1 MERDRGEALARELAS
16 ARMQVDERSTRLAAA
31 YAQVLEVTAT
41 SRASASEQKVAL
53 DAERDRADA
62 VAREL
67 ASVRQKLDVG
77 NRQLA
82 ALKDLWVPAAVDGL
96 PEWVVAFRSATT
108 EGTFDHPQQVSMQA
122 AASYQEPPSTVEA
135 KPPAPESAAHERS
148 PVLEATAA
156 AVSAPSTPARALRRL
171 LVDEQRLLARAI
183 ALLREANISGARP
196 LLEHAAQRGSA
207 RAAFM
212 LAETYDDRVLL
223 SWRVRGIAGDTAKA
237 RELYELAQSG
247 GIEDAKER
255 IKRLQKLSVR
265 SSPTQGR

>member
-1 MERDRGEALARELAS
+1 
-16 ARMQVDERSTRLAAA
+16 
-31 YAQVLEVTAT
+31 
-41 SRASASEQKVAL
+41 
-53 DAERDRADA
+53 
-62 VAREL
+62 
-67 ASVRQKLDVG
+67 
-77 NRQLA
+77 
-82 ALKDLWVPAAVDGL
+82 LWVPAAIDGL

-122 AASYQEPPSTVEA
+122 AASYQAPPSTVEA